1 MLHVYNML
9 TILLMPVYIV
19 VLIIRIFRQKEIISR
34 IFERFAFSDRQRPA
48 GALIWVHA
56 ASVGESIAAMTIIN
70 AINKISLHNFLVT
83 SGTVSSAQILASKLP
98 ANAIHQ
104 FLPFDNVLVIKK
116 FFKHWQPDL
125 GIIVESELWPCL
137 INEGSKNCKLLW
149 VNARISDYSFQKWQK
164 FSGFFQFIIAKFSDI
179 IVQSSIDFKKLQTL
193 GAKNIINLGNIKFAN
208 EKPAVDQQQYAKI
221 TEHLQGKKI
230 IVAGST
236 HFEDEQVILPVVH
249 QLKTQFPNCYLIIVL
264 RHPERKNEVVK
275 FCQNLNLT
283 VSVRSETS
291 LPSLTSD
298 LYIVDSFGELGL
310 FYSIADI
317 VFVGG
322 SFKQGGHNP
331 IEPAHFGKII
341 IFGPDM
347 SNCQIIANEM
357 IDSDAAVQISD
368 QKELLDK
375 LQHYLQCNDTTEV
388 QVYKNN
394 AAVFIQKH
402 QQILASYL
410 EIISKYINK

>member
-1 MLHVYNML
+1 MLYIYNTL

-19 VLIIRIFRQKEIISR
+19 VLIIRIFKQKEIISR
-34 IFERFAFSDRQRPA
+34 IFERFAFSDQQRPV
-48 GALIWVHA
+48 GKLIWVHA
-56 ASVGESIAAMTIIN
+56 ASVGESIAAMTLVN
-70 AINKISLHNFLVT
+70 AINSISSHNFLVT
-83 SGTVSSAQILASKLP
+83 SGTVSSAKILASKLP
-98 ANAIHQ
+98 TNAIHQ
-104 FLPFDNVLVIKK
+104 FLPFDNIILIRK
-116 FFKHWQPDL
+116 FFKHWRPDL

-137 INEGSKNCKLLW
+137 INEGSKSCKLLW
-149 VNARISDYSFQKWQK
+149 VNARISDYSFQKWQN

-179 IVQSSIDFKKLQTL
+179 IVQSSIDFKKFQAL
-193 GAKNIINLGNIKFAN
+193 GASNNIINLGNIKFAN

-236 HFEDEQVILPVVH
+236 HFEDEQVILPLVH
-249 QLKTQFPNCYLIIVL
+249 QLKAQFPDCYLIIVL

-275 FCQNLNLT
+275 FCQNLNLS
-283 VSVRSETS
+283 VSVRSETL
-291 LPSLTSD
+291 LPSLASD

-357 IDSDAAVQISD
+357 IDSQAAVQISR
-368 QKELLDK
+368 QEELLNR
-375 LQHYLQCNDTTEV
+375 LQYYLEHEV
-388 QVYKNN
+388 QAPKNN
-394 AAVFIQKH
+394 TTTFIQKH